1 MQRREFITLLGGA
14 AFAPI
19 AARAQSG
26 KIATIGV
33 LLTGAANPNPEA
45 FLAGFGRALRDA
57 GLVEGQNIRLE
68 IRSAGAALRACRIW
82 PRNWS
87 VSRSM

>member
-33 LLTGAANPNPEA
+33 LI
-45 FLAGFGRALRDA
+45 RALKLSWQASDKPCAMRA
-57 GLVEGQNIRLE
+57 WSKAAISGWKSVRP
-68 IRSAGAALRACRIW
+68 GAVLRGCRIW
-82 PRNWS
+82 PKNSS
-87 VSRSM
+87 VSRSI